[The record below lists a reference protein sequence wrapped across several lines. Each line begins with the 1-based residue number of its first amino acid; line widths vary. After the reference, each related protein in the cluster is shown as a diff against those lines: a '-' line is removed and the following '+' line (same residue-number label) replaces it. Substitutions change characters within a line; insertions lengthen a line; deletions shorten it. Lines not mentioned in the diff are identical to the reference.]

1 MTDYGA
7 YDDDRREEPRR
18 YKSSRTRARGRDDP
32 DYIEETTYVEKGKG
46 APPRDLVYRPRDRE
60 DSIEDIPREFPPPS
74 RGARSYRD
82 DDYDDPPPRRR
93 RARSAAGRS
102 GYDDD
107 YDDYGPSAAGAASGY
122 AMTKRRSGRERD
134 QGDRRRERDGYYSD
148 EYERYDRYSDSGSR
162 DRGKDRRKSG
172 IESTLEG
179 LGLGGVVGALTGKSK
194 SKSRA
199 GSRESSRSR
208 SRGPKEGR
216 SERQWAQAAQAALV
230 AGAVEAFRARNE
242 PGGWGGAKGKR
253 VATAAIGAGGIDKL
267 VTGKGDPENKSKR
280 HLVEAVLG
288 GLAANRLA
296 NGPVDK
302 TGESRGRSGS
312 RSRSRSR
319 SRSVFDRFRSK
330 SRGRSRSSSGS
341 RDGGRS
347 RSKGGGVGLE
357 KIAAGG
363 ALAAGAKAI
372 YDRVRSK
379 SRGAKD
385 RRRSPS
391 NSSEDSY
398 VPSRS
403 RRRDVGSS
411 RGLDGEGYGPDDRA
425 VSGRGAAA
433 GAGAGAGASTA
444 ALNKGPHGQSTGGG
458 KDESDDTE
466 SSSALE
472 DKRKKMRG
480 KELLTAGL
488 ATVATIHAAHG
499 VYQSM
504 EGSEKRHKLVQEGE
518 MSPEQAR
525 KQRSKAWLQDAAAVG
540 IAALGIKGA
549 YSEWK
554 EMNERRHNVKELEER
569 RRARQKRLAQRR
581 KEQSSGRG
589 GGGGGGGRGDYGP
602 PPPRDSGRL
611 PAPVGGHGHYDY
623 DDEAPTGYQDGN
635 PYGSSHLPPPPMGA
649 SNGGYR

>member
-1 MTDYGA
+1 MAPSDYSA

-18 YKSSRTRARGRDDP
+18 YKSTRTRPRGRDDP

-46 APPRDLVYRPRDRE
+46 PPPRDLVYRPRERE
-60 DSIEDIPREFPPPS
+60 DSIEEVPRDFPPPS
-74 RGARSYRD
+74 RGVRSYRD
-82 DDYDDPPPRRR
+82 DDDYDDQPPRRR
-93 RARSAAGRS
+93 RARSQAGRS
-102 GYDDD
+102 GYDD
-107 YDDYGPSAAGAASGY
+107 YEDDYGPAAAGAAGGY
-122 AMTKRRSGRERD
+122 ALSRRRSGRDRD
-134 QGDRRRERDGYYSD
+134 RADRRRERDGYYSD

-162 DRGKDRRKSG
+162 SPRRGKDKRKSG

-179 LGLGGVVGALTGKSK
+179 LGLGGVVGALTGKSRSK
-194 SKSRA
+194 SRSRA

-216 SERQWAQAAQAALV
+216 SERQWAQAAQAAIV

-242 PGGWGGAKGKR
+242 PGGWSGAKGKR

-302 TGESRGRSGS
+302 DADGRG

-330 SRGRSRSSSGS
+330 SRGRSRSSEDS
-341 RDGGRS
+341 REGGRA
-347 RSKGGGVGLE
+347 RSKSRLGGVE
-357 KIAAGG
+357 KLAAGG
-363 ALAAGAKAI
+363 ALAAAGKAI

-403 RRRDVGSS
+403 RRRDVGTS

-425 VSGRGAAA
+425 VSDRGRAA
-433 GAGAGAGASTA
+433 GAGGGDA
-444 ALNKGPHGQSTGGG
+444 AIGSRPGEEHKDTGGG
-458 KDESDDTE
+458 KNESDDTS

-472 DKRKKMRG
+472 QKRKKMRG

-504 EGSEKRHKLVQEGE
+504 EGSEKRHKLVAEGE
-518 MSPEQAR
+518 MSPEEAR
-525 KQRSKAWLQDAAAVG
+525 KKRSKAWLQDAAAVG
-540 IAALGIKGA
+540 IAALGV
-549 YSEWK
+549 S
-554 EMNERRHNVKELEER
+554 RVPTR
-569 RRARQKRLAQRR
+569 
-581 KEQSSGRG
+581 SGR
-589 GGGGGGGRGDYGP
+589 R
-602 PPPRDSGRL
+602 
-611 PAPVGGHGHYDY
+611 
-623 DDEAPTGYQDGN
+623 
-635 PYGSSHLPPPPMGA
+635 
-649 SNGGYR
+649 